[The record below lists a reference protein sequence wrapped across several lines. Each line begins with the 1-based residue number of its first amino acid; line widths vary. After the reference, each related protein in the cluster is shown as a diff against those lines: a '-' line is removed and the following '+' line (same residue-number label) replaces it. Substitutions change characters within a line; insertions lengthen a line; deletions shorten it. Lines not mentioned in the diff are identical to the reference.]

1 MPSTV
6 DQVID
11 TVMRREEVWA
21 LYRDHGT
28 VEAVA
33 EAMKLPRSEVAP
45 IIDKM
50 PRRQVYRRKGTPASV
65 YTRDELLSVLRAA
78 AKVCGEPLTL
88 PAYHKHAPSHGWPSA
103 LTVTQMFGTWEAA
116 CTQAGVQANKSTGV
130 RKGSY
135 TVEDCLSSLRLCRAD
150 LIQTGEIKTHGAPSY
165 DRYNRWARDNHKPSG
180 PTVRSKI
187 GKWSDALSMAYAE
200 GD

>member
-6 DQVID
+6 NQVID
-11 TVMRREEVWA
+11 QVMRREEVWA

-33 EAMKLPRSEVAP
+33 EALGVARADVAP

-50 PRRQVYRRKGTPASV
+50 PRRQVYRRKGIPTSV
-65 YTRDELLSVLRAA
+65 YTADELVEVLKAA

-103 LTVTQMFGTWEAA
+103 LTITQMFGTWETA
-116 CTQAGVQANKSTGV
+116 CTEAGVKANKSTGT

-150 LIQTGEIKTHGAPSY
+150 LIDSGEIKTHGAPSY
-165 DRYNRWARDNHKPSG
+165 DRYNKWAQANHKPSG
-180 PTVRSKI
+180 PTVRAKI
-187 GKWSDALSMAYAE
+187 GKWSEALSMAYAE
-200 GD
+200 DA